1 MEKSIIPRVFLLLI
15 LAGILYL
22 CYTVFRPMLPE
33 IIVAGVLASI
43 LYPVFMKLT
52 ALLGGRKKIAALIIS
67 LAVTLFALAPIAN
80 FIVYA
85 AQKLIESYSDL
96 SVFLNEDRLNAL
108 IHSRYLSRFSFS
120 DAALQGYLFEALKG
134 VNNWIF
140 AAASG
145 LVKGTTNFIFSLVLI
160 ILSMFFFLVDG
171 EAMLKRVMRW
181 TPLPNKYDESI
192 FKKFKDVSLSAMVST
207 FVISIMQ
214 GLLGG
219 LGLYITGLPAFLG
232 GTLMVVLSPL
242 PYIGSAAVWFP
253 AAFYLLFTGNIWQG
267 IFLLIWGFGVISV
280 IDNIIRA
287 YIIKG
292 KAQVHPLFIIFSIIG
307 GVAAFGFWGVIFGP
321 LIISVAVTVLHIYE
335 LEYEDILEK

>member
-15 LAGILYL
+15 LASILYL
-22 CYTVFRPMLPE
+22 CYAVFRPLLPE

-43 LYPVFMKLT
+43 FYPLFIWLS
-52 ALLGGRKKIAALIIS
+52 AFLGGRRKTSALIIC
-67 LAVTLFALAPIAN
+67 LAVMIFALAPIAN

-85 AQKLIESYSDL
+85 AQKLIEAYADL
-96 SVFLNEDRLNAL
+96 SAFLSQDKLDAL
-108 IHSRYLSRFSFS
+108 IHSRYLARFSFS
-120 DAALQGYLFEALKG
+120 DAALRSYLLDALKE

-140 AAASG
+140 AAATG
-145 LVKGTTNFIFSLVLI
+145 LIKGTTSFIFSLVLI
-160 ILSMFFFLVDG
+160 ILSLFFFLIDG

-181 TPLPNKYDESI
+181 TPLPNKYDERI
-192 FKKFKDVSLSAMVST
+192 FRKFKDVSLSAMVST
-207 FVISIMQ
+207 FVISITQ
-214 GLLGG
+214 GALGA
-219 LGLYITGLPAFLG
+219 LGFFIVGLPAFLG
-232 GTLMVVLSPL
+232 GVLMVILSPL

-253 AAFYLLFTGNIWQG
+253 AAIYLLLTGSIWQG

-307 GVAAFGFWGVIFGP
+307 GVAVFGFWGVVFGP
-321 LIISVAVTVLHIYE
+321 LIISVAVTILHIYE
-335 LEYEDILEK
+335 LEYGDILEK